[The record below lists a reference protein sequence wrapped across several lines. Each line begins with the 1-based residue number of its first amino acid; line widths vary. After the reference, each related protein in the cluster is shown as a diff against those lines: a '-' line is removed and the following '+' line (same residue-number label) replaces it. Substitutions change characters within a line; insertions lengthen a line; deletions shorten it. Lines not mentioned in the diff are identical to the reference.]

1 MVKKGET
8 KMKRSKG
15 EKRLACINVVML
27 TFVLLITL
35 YPMLF
40 VLNASFSESS
50 AVYRGEVFLLP
61 KGFNC
66 DSYKR
71 VFEHQAI
78 MTGYANSLLYTVTG
92 TIVNMA
98 MTIIAAYP
106 LSRKNLPFS
115 KIIMGLIVFTMYF
128 SGGIIPTYLV
138 VDKWLG
144 LGNTIFALIL
154 PGAISVY
161 NMIIVRSYFVSS
173 IPSEL
178 NDAAMIDGC
187 SDVRLLLS
195 VVLPLSLPVLAVIA
209 MYYMVSHWNAWFDA
223 LIYMSDKKYYPLQLV
238 LKSVLIDGSE
248 SLVSES
254 DLESAL
260 TQVMLSE
267 SIKYSIIV
275 VASVP
280 VLAIYPF
287 LQRFFIKGVMV
298 GALKG

>member
-1 MVKKGET
+1 
-8 KMKRSKG
+8 MKRSKG
-15 EKRLACINVVML
+15 EQRLAYVNAAVLVIVMI
-27 TFVLLITL
+27 VTL

-40 VLNASFSESS
+40 VLSASFSEPS
-50 AVYRGEVFLLP
+50 AVLKGEVLLFP
-61 KGFNC
+61 KGFNV
-66 DSYKR
+66 DSYKK
-71 VFEHQAI
+71 VFEHKAI

-92 TIVNMA
+92 TVVNMV
-98 MTIIAAYP
+98 MTVICAYP
-106 LSRKNLPFS
+106 LSRKNLPGGN
-115 KIIMGLIVFTMYF
+115 IIMAMIVFTMYF

-138 VDKWLG
+138 VNRWLG

-187 SDVRLLLS
+187 SDVRLLTS
-195 VVLPLSLPVLAVIA
+195 VIIPLSTPVLAVVA
-209 MYYMVSHWNAWFDA
+209 MYYTVGHWNAWFDA

-248 SLVSES
+248 SLVSET

-260 TQVMLSE
+260 NQVMLSE
-267 SIKYSIIV
+267 AIKYAVIV

-280 VLAIYPF
+280 VLVIYPF
-287 LQRFFIKGVMV
+287 LQRFFVKGVMV
-298 GALKG
+298 GAIKG